1 MSIQI
6 VFETFIFI
14 IIILQLFYNFNT
26 VILQLRNNN
35 WKLHIFR
42 TFLNIPFP
50 YTF

>member
-14 IIILQLFYNFNT
+14 IIILQLFYDFNT
-26 VILQLRNNN
+26 VILQLQNNN
-35 WKLHIFR
+35 WKIHIFR
-42 TFLNIPFP
+42 TFLNIAFS

>member
-26 VILQLRNNN
+26 IILQLQNNN
-35 WKLHIFR
+35 WKIHILR
-42 TFLNIPFP
+42 TFLNIAFS